1 MSRWIDAEWLLNFFE
16 PYPNDYQTP
25 LGSLRACVDD
35 APSIDICFCREC
47 KKRDDDY
54 VCYKWASVD
63 ECPQVRPDDFCSYG
77 ERNDSEKPNNSERS
91 GE

>member
-1 MSRWIDAEWLLNFFE
+1 MSRYIEQEHIGKTVSNLPTEVFQTENRIELVLSATEVIDAIK
-16 PYPNDYQTP
+16 
-25 LGSLRACVDD
+25 D
-35 APSIDICFCREC
+35 APSIDIVRCGEC

-63 ECPQVRPDDFCSYG
+63 ECPRVRPNDFCSYG
-77 ERNDSEKPNNSERS
+77 ERE

>member
-1 MSRWIDAEWLLNFFE
+1 MSRYIDAEWLTKTLTSRGNVLI
-16 PYPNDYQTP
+16 D
-25 LGSLRACVDD
+25 SLDS
-35 APSIDICFCREC
+35 APSIDIVRCGEC

-77 ERNDSEKPNNSERS
+77 ERE